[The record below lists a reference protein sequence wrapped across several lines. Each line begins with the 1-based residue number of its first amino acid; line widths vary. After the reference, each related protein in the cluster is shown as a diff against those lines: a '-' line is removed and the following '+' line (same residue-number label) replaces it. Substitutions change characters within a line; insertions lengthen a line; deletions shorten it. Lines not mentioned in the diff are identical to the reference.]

1 MPSRAAAG
9 QFSIVGFSQRQ
20 HVLSRPFGPLQ
31 GNERMVVHGTQSNEG
46 SLVDKREESNPASY
60 PAVNAV
66 EEIDAEA
73 KRNSIEQE
81 APERKHPRPIADH
94 LLNRI
99 ANGFANMRN
108 GFLEQLVFHH
118 ALPLSTAYVALF
130 KVQMYWQI
138 EAQDEARFVA

>member
-1 MPSRAAAG
+1 
-9 QFSIVGFSQRQ
+9 
-20 HVLSRPFGPLQ
+20 
-31 GNERMVVHGTQSNEG
+31 MVVHGTQSNEG
-46 SLVDKREESNPASY
+46 SLVDKREECY
-60 PAVNAV
+60 PALNPVINAV

-108 GFLEQLVFHH
+108 GFFEQLVFHH

-130 KVQMYWQI
+130 KVQMHWQI